1 MTKKER
7 KALADRL
14 VNLAA
19 DIAEMAGF
27 LEGSEAPETGKPA
40 KAQDSAPETPATE
53 PEAQSAEP
61 LAEQPAPVPTKV
73 CTFEEAR
80 SILAEK
86 ARNGFRAEVKA
97 LLAKRGVEQLSDIKD
112 PAELAA
118 LVAEAEAF
126 TL

>member
-118 LVAEAEAF
+118 LVAEAETF
-126 TL
+126 TR

>member
-27 LEGSEAPETGKPA
+27 LEGSEAPENGKPA
-40 KAQDSAPETPATE
+40 KAQDSAPENPAAE
-53 PEAQSAEP
+53 PEAQNAEP
-61 LAEQPAPVPTKV
+61 QADQPAPAPAKV

-118 LVAEAEAF
+118 LVAEAETF
-126 TL
+126 TR